1 MWKFLNKKVGN
12 LNYIENN
19 SFKYTVGGEGDPIIV
34 LHGLMGGLG
43 NFKGFLEKFPDLGYQ
58 VFMPELPI
66 YSASL
71 LDTNVKFFAKYINTF
86 INNTTRFIN
95 RKQFFI

>member
-1 MWKFLNKKVGN
+1 MNTLKH
-12 LNYIENN
+12 IEKNG
-19 SFKYTVGGEGDPIIV
+19 FKYTVGGKGNPIIV

-43 NFKGFLEKFPDLGYQ
+43 NFKDFLEKFQNLGYQ

-71 LDTNVKFFAKYINTF
+71 LNTNVKYSQSILIILFKN
-86 INNTTRFIN
+86 
-95 RKQFFI
+95 